1 MAPPVLDD
9 ALWSRIE
16 PQLPPSVA
24 RPKGGR
30 PPLDNRKVLTGIIFV
45 LKTGIPWEYLPQ
57 ELGCGS
63 GMTCWR
69 RLHAWPQAGIWKSVH
84 HILLNQLRAADRID
98 WSRAVID
105 SASVRAGGGGAHTGA
120 NPTAGGKP
128 GSKHHVITDAQG
140 VPLAAS
146 VTGAHRHDVTQLL
159 PLVDRI
165 PAVAGRVGRP
175 RRRPDQVQGD
185 RAYDSQAHRRALQ
198 KRGIGALLA
207 RRRQA
212 HGSGLGVYRW
222 VVERTLAWLHQFRR
236 LRVRWERRAEI
247 HEALLDIGCILICWN
262 YRKEFC

>member
-1 MAPPVLDD
+1 MAKPLLDD
-9 ALWSRIE
+9 ALWELIE
-16 PQLPPSVA
+16 PVLPPDVA
-24 RPKGGR
+24 KPKGGR
-30 PPLDNRKVLTGIIFV
+30 PPLDNRRVLTGIVFV

-69 RLHAWPQAGIWKSVH
+69 RLRAWQQAGVWKSVH
-84 HILLNQLRAADRID
+84 PILLNQLRVADQID
-98 WSRAVID
+98 WSRAVVD
-105 SASVRAGGGGAHTGA
+105 SASVRAVGGGAHTGP
-120 NPTAGGKP
+120 NPTDRGKP

-140 VPLAAS
+140 IPLAVG

-175 RRRPDQVQGD
+175 RRRPDQVQSD
-185 RAYDSQAHRRALQ
+185 RAYDSQAHRRALR
-198 KRGIGALLA
+198 KRGLGALLA
-207 RRRQA
+207 RRGQA
-212 HGSGLGVYRW
+212 HGSGLGIYRW

-262 YRKEFC
+262 HLKKFC

>member
-1 MAPPVLDD
+1 M
-9 ALWSRIE
+9 
-16 PQLPPSVA
+16 
-24 RPKGGR
+24 
-30 PPLDNRKVLTGIIFV
+30 
-45 LKTGIPWEYLPQ
+45 
-57 ELGCGS
+57 
-63 GMTCWR
+63 
-69 RLHAWPQAGIWKSVH
+69 
-84 HILLNQLRAADRID
+84 
-98 WSRAVID
+98 
-105 SASVRAGGGGAHTGA
+105 
-120 NPTAGGKP
+120 
-128 GSKHHVITDAQG
+128 
-140 VPLAAS
+140 
-146 VTGAHRHDVTQLL
+146 TGAHRHDVTQLL

-198 KRGIGALLA
+198 KRGKGALLA

-222 VVERTLAWLHQFRR
+222 VVERTLAWLHPFRR

>member
-1 MAPPVLDD
+1 MAQPVLDD
-9 ALWSRIE
+9 ALWSLIE

-30 PPLDNRKVLTGIIFV
+30 PPLDNRKVLTGLIFV

-69 RLHAWPQAGIWKSVH
+69 RLRAWQQAGIWKSVH

-105 SASVRAGGGGAHTGA
+105 SASVRAVGGAHTGP
-120 NPTAGGKP
+120 NPTDRGKP

-146 VTGAHRHDVTQLL
+146 VTGAHRHDVPQLL

-185 RAYDSQAHRRALQ
+185 RAYDSQAHRRALRQ
-198 KRGIGALLA
+198 RGIGALLA
-207 RRRQA
+207 RRGQA

-236 LRVRWERRAEI
+236 LRVHWERRAEV
-247 HEALLDIGCILICWN
+247 HEALLDIGCILICGN
-262 YRKEFC
+262 YLKEFC